1 MVQLRRLQTIRTFF
15 QFTTSYSRLFLHTL
29 FLIIFR
35 ILQVNATMKFT
46 AAILSIAAVVLAQP
60 ATASPTLSAALPAT
74 SAVNITTTVMQ
85 SNVPSTP
92 MDFTSNSSDSI
103 TNSPVNIT
111 NSHGLTLKVEVTAPG
126 PDGRSLDS
134 TIIAYISYIDV
145 LDISNSTH
153 SEAVFKAD
161 IVDDHHN
168 VLVTLKGDVT
178 ETNVSASAQ
187 EHS

>member
-92 MDFTSNSSDSI
+92 MDFTGNSTDSI

-145 LDISNSTH
+145 LDISNSTQ

-187 EHS
+187 EHV